1 MARLGILPPP
11 AGKVLPDGTYLSE
24 QRGRGTSERMPVRV
38 IEYTITTT
46 TLGPDGAVE
55 ETSEVF
61 CLIATL
67 LDPVHA
73 PAGELA
79 ELYAARWTSETIYK
93 NIKIEQRDRRTATLR
108 SNSLVLGEHQLWAML
123 CGYQVLRHLTA
134 DTGSG
139 GDARPDPLHHV
150 GVRHRPS
157 RSGGT
162 TARPT
167 RPPA

>member
-1 MARLGILPPP
+1 THVLAPGARLPAVARFGILPPP

-24 QRGRGTSERMPVRV
+24 LRGRGTSERMPVRG

-46 TLGPDGAVE
+46 SLGPDGAVE
-55 ETSEVF
+55 GTPEVF

-79 ELYAARWTSETIYK
+79 VLLD
-93 NIKIEQRDRRTATLR
+93 QRNGGHTATLR
-108 SNSLVLGEHQLWAML
+108 SNSLVLGEHERWAML

-139 GDARPDPLHHV
+139 GGARADPLHHV
-150 GVRHRPS
+150 GVRYRPS